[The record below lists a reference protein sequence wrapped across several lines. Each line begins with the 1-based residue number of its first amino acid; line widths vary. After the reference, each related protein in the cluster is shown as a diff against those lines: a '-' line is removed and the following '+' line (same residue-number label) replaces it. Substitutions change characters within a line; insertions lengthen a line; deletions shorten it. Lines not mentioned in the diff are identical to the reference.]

1 MTPKL
6 IGNPKLTRQYCTM
19 TRQTHEYS
27 TPPGWRKQR
36 GFSLALVALLS
47 ALLAGCSKSE
57 ARSDAAA
64 ADPVAVTVVPVAVGP
79 AQRSIDVIGTLYG
92 DEEAT
97 VSAKVAGRVVAIHH
111 DIGDRV
117 ARGAPLAQLDT
128 TDYALAKSQKE
139 AALGQ
144 SLAKLGLTEL
154 PDQCFDPESVPTVQR
169 AKLEAANAESKYTR
183 GKQLHDQNPPR
194 LSDQEFADLQTAWE
208 VARSNYNLEVLTAR
222 STLAEARTRAA
233 ELAQA
238 EQMLADATIRAPGAV
253 AASSTSSPTTGAAA
267 VPLTPTEFVVA
278 QRSASLGE
286 YVREGSAMFRLI
298 DDDPLKLRAAVPE
311 RFLAEV
317 SAGQSV
323 RVTVEAYRDAF
334 AGKVTRINPQVD
346 PASRNFTVEIVVPNE
361 KNLLR
366 AGGFAR
372 AQIQTRTDGNV
383 LFVPVSSVVS
393 FAGVNRVYLVED
405 DKAVERPVELGD
417 RAGELVE
424 VRAGLKPGDRVVI
437 AGAGKLAGGTPVQ
450 ATAATQ
456 PTTTS
461 GTTGGS

>member
-1 MTPKL
+1 
-6 IGNPKLTRQYCTM
+6 
-19 TRQTHEYS
+19 
-27 TPPGWRKQR
+27 
-36 GFSLALVALLS
+36 
-47 ALLAGCSKSE
+47 
-57 ARSDAAA
+57 
-64 ADPVAVTVVPVAVGP
+64 
-79 AQRSIDVIGTLYG
+79 
-92 DEEAT
+92 
-97 VSAKVAGRVVAIHH
+97 
-111 DIGDRV
+111 
-117 ARGAPLAQLDT
+117 
-128 TDYALAKSQKE
+128 
-139 AALGQ
+139 
-144 SLAKLGLTEL
+144 
-154 PDQCFDPESVPTVQR
+154 
-169 AKLEAANAESKYTR
+169 
-183 GKQLHDQNPPR
+183 
-194 LSDQEFADLQTAWE
+194 
-208 VARSNYNLEVLTAR
+208 
-222 STLAEARTRAA
+222 
-233 ELAQA
+233 
-238 EQMLADATIRAPGAV
+238 
-253 AASSTSSPTTGAAA
+253 
-267 VPLTPTEFVVA
+267 
-278 QRSASLGE
+278 
-286 YVREGSAMFRLI
+286 MFRLI